1 MSVFVWNTVGVQ
13 HSALTLPSENSLCD
27 VVTSQGPTLLLQ
39 GSLSLSLP
47 LSLLQQLILNTEDRA
62 ILYLSLILGDGGGDP
77 RE

>member
-1 MSVFVWNTVGVQ
+1 MGVQ